1 MTHFNVNEHIIIKT
15 QLFLSRVVDG
25 DGIILNNLFN
35 KSEEEIR
42 FLGID
47 APEMKKCRKLDQD
60 ERETHIPGELLI
72 QLGRISFNYM
82 KERKI

>member
-35 KSEEEIR
+35 KSEEEIMSE
-42 FLGID
+42 LGYPRIYN
-47 APEMKKCRKLDQD
+47 AGNKKWIYKL
-60 ERETHIPGELLI
+60 
-72 QLGRISFNYM
+72 
-82 KERKI
+82 